1 MCIRDTRVPRAPIGI
16 PDGEEGLLQADAGP
30 QLLSRAKP
38 VTDVEGVAPADFPSV
53 DSDAL
58 GQTVEH
64 PFDGEIRLVGPEP
77 THRPARRVVRVDGA
91 CLDVDVRDLVRAV
104 YTNNPPCGA

>member
-30 QLLSRAKP
+30 QLLSCADP
-38 VTDVEGVAPADFPSV
+38 VADVEGVAPADLPSV
-53 DSDAL
+53 DSDTL
-58 GQTVEH
+58 GETVKH

-77 THRPARRVVRVDGA
+77 THRPARRVVRVDGGRHG
-91 CLDVDVRDLVRAV
+91 DGVRDLVRAAGV
-104 YTNNPPCGA
+104 ASGAYK